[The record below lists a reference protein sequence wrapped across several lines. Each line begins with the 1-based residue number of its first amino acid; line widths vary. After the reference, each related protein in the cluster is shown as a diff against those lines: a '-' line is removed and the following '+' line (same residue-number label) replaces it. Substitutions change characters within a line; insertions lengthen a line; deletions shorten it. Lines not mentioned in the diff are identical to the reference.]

1 MSSLG
6 CAGPKKRCFLFM
18 NHVCF
23 LSKSPSGDAESPV
36 FVENHLVFLIHLL
49 TKMGIPPEQVMNPE
63 V

>member
-1 MSSLG
+1 
-6 CAGPKKRCFLFM
+6 M

-23 LSKSPSGDAESPV
+23 LSKSPSGDTESPV